1 MELARGIEPPTVA
14 GSALK
19 PASPIPTKGAA
30 PLYGSRRLTNS
41 AARTNVALLIRR
53 AVRPHEE
60 GIPSSE
66 LPGWRFS
73 VRAGAGERNRTSNL
87 RFTKPLLCRLSYASV
102 LSEGTLNSHC
112 LASSYNDAH
121 LST

>member
-19 PASPIPTKGAA
+19 PASPTPTKGPA
-30 PLYGSRRLTNS
+30 PLYD
-41 AARTNVALLIRR
+41 
-53 AVRPHEE
+53 PHEE

-66 LPGWRFS
+66 LPGWMFS